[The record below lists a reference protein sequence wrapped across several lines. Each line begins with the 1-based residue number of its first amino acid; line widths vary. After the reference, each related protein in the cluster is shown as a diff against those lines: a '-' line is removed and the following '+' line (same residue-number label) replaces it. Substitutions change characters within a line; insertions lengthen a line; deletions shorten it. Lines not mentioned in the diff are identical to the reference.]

1 LEVELMP
8 IRAILFSV
16 LFIFLGFVLERLPLP
31 GLIDWFTPAWA
42 WLVVTVLVL
51 RAPEYF
57 GLWLA
62 IPIGLLLDIEKF
74 EPFGLNVLLLGLHI
88 VFLQF
93 LYRRIALL
101 NNFVLLTVLVGGLVL
116 ARQVLSLV
124 LLNTVSSTPVQ
135 VAILQPSLVS
145 MLVWPWIYA
154 LVYLSIRKP

>member
-1 LEVELMP
+1 MP

-16 LFIFLGFVLERLPLP
+16 LFIFLSFVLERLPLP
-31 GLIDWFTPAWA
+31 GLIDWFTPAWV
-42 WLVVTVLVL
+42 WLVITVLVL

-74 EPFGLNVLLLGLHI
+74 EPLGLNVLLLGLHI

-93 LYRRIALL
+93 FYRRISLF
-101 NNFVLLTVLVGGLVL
+101 NNFLLLTLLVGVLVL
-116 ARQVLSLV
+116 ARQILSYVVLSM
-124 LLNTVSSTPVQ
+124 VSDSPVR
-135 VAILQPSLVS
+135 VAIFQPSLVS

-154 LVYLSIRKP
+154 LVYLSIRKLNLS